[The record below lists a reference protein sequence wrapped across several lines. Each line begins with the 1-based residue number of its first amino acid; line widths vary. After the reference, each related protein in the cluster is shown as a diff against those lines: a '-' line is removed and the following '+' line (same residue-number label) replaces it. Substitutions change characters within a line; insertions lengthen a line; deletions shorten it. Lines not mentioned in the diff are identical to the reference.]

1 MHGDLLCLKY
11 QLVPVSTH
19 YSSKK
24 LVQLGWKCRKY
35 QKWEQ
40 VHAGDDCRSILK
52 DFGDTA
58 IDQGTIRFDLLSTI
72 NTVLLNV
79 ERWRLDKKNLS
90 VEPGHFESWDHA
102 DIVLK
107 TCHERPLASLNYLH
121 EYYDLSDGLNH
132 DKVYE
137 YVAKHMIILILK
149 ESLDVGLDFSL
160 ELSDFDHVFPELIT
174 RLFNKLEIPNEI
186 VKVIEATSVEKMLKL
201 LDLPHKKFAITKDD
215 LSAWDPKSK
224 TEMVRTERAME
235 GFVTARMVK
244 IKGDDNI
251 YFNTNNN
258 CFKFAKKSLDTDVMY
273 KKMVEANIL
282 ALEDLSLKAD
292 LIADIQE
299 TWGLKLDRLFRE
311 RTR

>member
-1 MHGDLLCLKY
+1 MHGDFLCFKY
-11 QLVPVSTH
+11 QRVPISTN

-40 VHAGDDCRSILK
+40 VHAGDDCRSTLK
-52 DFGDTA
+52 DFGDAA
-58 IDQGTIRFDLLSTI
+58 IDQGIIRFDLLSTI

-90 VEPGHFESWDHA
+90 VEPSRFESWDHA

-107 TCHERPLASLNYLH
+107 TCNERPLASLNYLH

-132 DKVYE
+132 ERVYE
-137 YVAKHMIILILK
+137 YVAKHMIILILN
-149 ESLDVGLDFSL
+149 ESLRADLELSL
-160 ELSDFDHVFPELIT
+160 ELSDFDHIFSELIA
-174 RLFNKLEIPNEI
+174 RLFNNLEIPSEMLRL
-186 VKVIEATSVEKMLKL
+186 IEGNSVEEILKL
-201 LDLPHKKFAITKDD
+201 LDLPHKKFTITEDD
-215 LSAWDPKSK
+215 FSTWDPKAK
-224 TEMVRTERAME
+224 TEMVRAERAME
-235 GFVTARMVK
+235 GFVTARMIK
-244 IKGDDNI
+244 IRGEDNI
-251 YFNTNNN
+251 YFNTNNK
-258 CFKFAKKSLDTDVMY
+258 CFKFAKKSLDTDDMY
-273 KKMVEANIL
+273 RKMVEANIL

-299 TWGLKLDRLFRE
+299 KWGLKLDRLFRE